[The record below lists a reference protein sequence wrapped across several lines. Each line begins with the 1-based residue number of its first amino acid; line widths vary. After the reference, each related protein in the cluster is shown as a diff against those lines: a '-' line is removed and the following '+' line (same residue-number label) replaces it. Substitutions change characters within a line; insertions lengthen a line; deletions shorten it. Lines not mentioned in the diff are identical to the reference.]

1 MAKWWNWILVLAL
14 VCLLFVAI
22 PLTYPGTKTKEE
34 LRPMFDNYIDK
45 FNKSYKNNP
54 AEYETRLGHFV
65 ASVYEIDRL
74 NRISR
79 GPEQHRAKFDL
90 TPLSDMSKTEFI
102 DIHLSDEKPHKRKN
116 NLGKSWSKGRDKFKP
131 KPMFDSDDLM
141 TDEDEKMMDD
151 DKPVVDQPMSD
162 DEADIDVKSSHHNIY
177 IIIKRRRRAALP
189 LKVDW
194 REKGVIGPVRDQG
207 LCGACWA
214 FSTIGVMEAMAA
226 INTGKFSSL
235 SVQEA
240 IDCAGL
246 GNGGC
251 AGGDICL
258 LLDWL
263 LLTDTAVQPDT
274 EYPLRLMN
282 GVCQKK
288 SNATGVR
295 VQKFTCDDLV
305 GSEEKIIESI
315 ATHGPVTV
323 AVNALTWQNY
333 LGGVIQYHC
342 SGSPKELNHAVQLV
356 GYDLTAEVP
365 YYIAKNSWGKNFGI
379 DGYIQLAIGCNI
391 CGLANEVASVD
402 IKP

>member
-1 MAKWWNWILVLAL
+1 MNKWWNWILILAL

-22 PLTYPGTKTKEE
+22 PLTYPGTRTKEE
-34 LRPMFDNYIDK
+34 LRPMFDEYIEK

-54 AEYETRLGHFV
+54 VEYETRLEHFV
-65 ASVYEIDRL
+65 ASVNEIDRL
-74 NRISR
+74 NSLAR
-79 GPEQHRAKFDL
+79 GPQAHRARYGL
-90 TPLSDMSKTEFI
+90 TKLSDMSQTEFI
-102 DIHLSDEKPHKRKN
+102 DIHLSDEKPHHR
-116 NLGKSWSKGRDKFKP
+116 LRVAKSWSKGSGLNVDGKKNGH
-131 KPMFDSDDLM
+131 KSILDSG
-141 TDEDEKMMDD
+141 E
-151 DKPVVDQPMSD
+151 D
-162 DEADIDVKSSHHNIY
+162 DEEKDDTDVEVKNSHHNIY
-177 IIIKRRRRAALP
+177 IILSRKRRAALP

-226 INTGKFSSL
+226 INTGKLSSL

-246 GNGGC
+246 GNVGC
-251 AGGDICL
+251 SGGDICL

-263 LLTDTAVQPDT
+263 LLTDTAVQVDT
-274 EYPLRLMN
+274 EYPLRLTN

-288 SNATGVR
+288 TNATGVR
-295 VQKFTCDDLV
+295 VKKFTCDDLV
-305 GSEEKIIESI
+305 DSEDKIIETI

-333 LGGVIQYHC
+333 LGGVIQYYC
-342 SGSPKELNHAVQLV
+342 SGSTKDLNHAVQLI

-365 YYIAKNSWGKNFGI
+365 HYIAKNSWGKSFGLG
-379 DGYIQLAIGCNI
+379 GYIHLAVGSNT

>member
-14 VCLLFVAI
+14 VCLTLVAI
-22 PLTYPGTKTKEE
+22 PLTYPGYETKEE
-34 LRPMFDNYIDK
+34 IRSMFDKYIQQ
-45 FNKSYKNNP
+45 FNKTYKNNT

-65 ASVYEIDRL
+65 ASVQEIGRL
-74 NRISR
+74 NSLSR
-79 GPEQHRAKFDL
+79 GPEEHRAKFGL

-102 DIHLSDEKPHKRKN
+102 DIHLSDEKPHHHRNKS
-116 NLGKSWSKGRDKFKP
+116 LGKSWSKTRAKYNAGENHNDT
-131 KPMFDSDDLM
+131 PMFDDDRPEI
-141 TDEDEKMMDD
+141 DNED
-151 DKPVVDQPMSD
+151 
-162 DEADIDVKSSHHNIY
+162 DIDVKNSHHNIY
-177 IIIKRRRRAALP
+177 IIINRKKRAALP
-189 LKVDW
+189 LKIDW
-194 REKGVIGPVRDQG
+194 RERGVIGPVQDQG

-226 INTGKFSSL
+226 INSGKLSSL

-263 LLTDTAVQPDT
+263 LMTDTVVQADN
-274 EYPLRLMN
+274 EYPLRLTS

-288 SNATGVR
+288 TNATGVR

-305 GSEEKIIESI
+305 GSEDKIIQSI

-342 SGSPKELNHAVQLV
+342 SGSPKDLNHAVQLV

-365 YYIAKNSWGKNFGI
+365 YYIAKNSWGKSFGVN
-379 DGYIQLAIGCNI
+379 GYIQLAIGSNI
-391 CGLANEVASVD
+391 CGLANEVATID